1 MSGLMFIRRESP
13 WRLRKAVCA
22 ARCENMADRQH
33 ANGVAAAD
41 WQTQPGGGGAAVLIF
56 YRVFDEL
63 DLLADTCEV
72 SDR

>member
-1 MSGLMFIRRESP
+1 
-13 WRLRKAVCA
+13 
-22 ARCENMADRQH
+22 MADRQH